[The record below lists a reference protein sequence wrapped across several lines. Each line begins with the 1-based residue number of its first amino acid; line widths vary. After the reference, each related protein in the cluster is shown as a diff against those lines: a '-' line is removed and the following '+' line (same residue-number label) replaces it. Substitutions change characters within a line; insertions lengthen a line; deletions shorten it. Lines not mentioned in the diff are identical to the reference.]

1 MIDLMVHE
9 ESRRAQSFGQDAQ
22 RYERARPSYPT
33 ALIDELVGGPC
44 QRVLDVGCGTGKAAR
59 LLAARGCH
67 VLGVEPDER
76 MAAVA
81 RSYGIPVEAATF
93 EAWDPSGRTFD
104 LVVSGQ
110 AWHWVDPAVGPVKAA
125 ALLAGGGRLAVFWN
139 VATHDQK
146 TQALLDRAYARHAPA
161 LRMGY
166 VPIGKTRAED
176 SAHIAAIT
184 APGLFEIPELRA
196 YVWEKRYSVDEWLD
210 QLGTHSDHLLLPPG
224 QYAALMDAV
233 GAAIDELGG
242 GITIAY
248 HTELILARRRDKFLP
263 SGLGFHHG

>member
-76 MAAVA
+76 MAAAA
-81 RSYGIPVEAATF
+81 RSYGIPV
-93 EAWDPSGRTFD
+93 G
-104 LVVSGQ
+104 
-110 AWHWVDPAVGPVKAA
+110 PAP
-125 ALLAGGGRLAVFWN
+125 
-139 VATHDQK
+139 
-146 TQALLDRAYARHAPA
+146 
-161 LRMGY
+161 
-166 VPIGKTRAED
+166 
-176 SAHIAAIT
+176 IAAIT
-184 APGLFEIPELRA
+184 ARGVFEIPELRA
-196 YVWEKRYSVDEWLD
+196 YVWERRYSVDEWLD

-224 QYAALMDAV
+224 QYAALMEAV

-248 HTELILARRRDKFLP
+248 HTELIVARRRDYFLP
-263 SGLGFHHG
+263 SGLGFHHRYDRIVPR